1 MADPVGPK
9 KFYLSQTDKKIAG
22 VCGGIAEYFG
32 LDSTLVRLGFVLL
45 MLVTAVFPL
54 LLFYIIAAL
63 IAPRGPEL

>member
-1 MADPVGPK
+1 MADTAGPK
-9 KFYLSQTDKKIAG
+9 KFYLSQTDKKLAG

-45 MLVTAVFPL
+45 MLITAVFPL

>member
-1 MADPVGPK
+1 MADVTGPK
-9 KFYLSQTDKKIAG
+9 KFHLSQTDKKIAG

-32 LDSTLVRLGFVLL
+32 LDSTLVRLCFVLL